1 MKQILIT
8 GGAGFVGS
16 YLCNTFQALGYE
28 VVAVDDLSN
37 GKESNIKPGVHLEN
51 IDLSTNDIFTKLNE
65 YKFNAVIHCAAQS
78 SNALSFVDIKRDMD
92 SNLVAT
98 YNILEF
104 CKDRKIN
111 RLIYTSTLSVYGQT
125 NQFPTPEHWEPKP
138 DSYYAINKL
147 AGEQYIKL
155 FSTYNKINYTIFRLF
170 TTYGIGQNLE
180 NRNQGLLSI
189 YISYILANEKLI
201 VKGSPK
207 RKRDIISINDVVDAI
222 VKSINKEITY
232 NKTYNLGSGESLSI
246 GSIINLLIKGLAEN
260 HQEYPIEYEQ
270 NTLGDPFE
278 TLADMSKIKTDLNWS
293 PKLMPEEGIQKI
305 IELYREKKGKEKC

>member
-37 GKESNIKPGVHLEN
+37 GKGSNIKPGVHLEK
-51 IDLSTNDIFTKLNE
+51 IDLSTNDIFIKLNE

-78 SNALSFVDIKRDMD
+78 SNALSFVDIKRDID
-92 SNLVAT
+92 SNLIAT

-111 RLIYTSTLSVYGQT
+111 RLMYTSSLSVYGQT
-125 NQFPTPEHWEPKP
+125 NHFPTPEHWEPRP
-138 DSYYAINKL
+138 DFYYAINKL

-207 RKRDIISINDVVDAI
+207 RKRDIISVNDVVDAI

-232 NKTYNLGSGESLSI
+232 NKTYNLGSGKSLSI

-260 HQEYPIEYEQ
+260 PQEYPIEYEQ

-305 IELYREKKGKEKC
+305 IELYREKK

>member
-16 YLCNTFQALGYE
+16 YLCKTFHALGYE

-37 GKESNIKPGVHLEN
+37 GKESNIKPQVHFEK
-51 IDLSTNDIFTKLNE
+51 IDLSTNDIFSKLNK

-78 SNALSFVDIKRDMD
+78 SNALSFVDIARDMD
-92 SNLVAT
+92 SNLVST
-98 YNILEF
+98 YNVLEF
-104 CKDRKIN
+104 CKKREIN
-111 RLIYTSTLSVYGQT
+111 RLMYTSTLSVYGKT
-125 NQFPTPEHWEPKP
+125 NQYPTPEHCKPTP

-201 VKGSPK
+201 VKGSPD
-207 RKRDIISINDVVDAI
+207 RKRDIISVNDVVDAI

-232 NKTYNLGSGESLSI
+232 NKTYNLGSGKSLSI

-260 HQEYPIEYEQ
+260 PEEYPIKYEQ
-270 NTLGDPFE
+270 NTPGDPFE
-278 TLADMSKIKTDLNWS
+278 TLADMSKIKEDLNWS
-293 PKLMPEEGIQKI
+293 PKLMPEEGIQKT
-305 IELYREKKGKEKC
+305 IELYREKKGKQ

>member
-16 YLCNTFQALGYE
+16 YLCNAFKSFGYD

-37 GKESNIKPGVHLEN
+37 GKESNIKPGVHLEK
-51 IDLSTNDIFTKLNE
+51 IDLSTNDIFTKLNK

-78 SNALSFVDIKRDMD
+78 SNALSFVNIKRDMD
-92 SNLVAT
+92 SNLVST
-98 YNILEF
+98 YNVLEF
-104 CKDRKIN
+104 CKDRDIN

-125 NQFPTPEHWEPKP
+125 IQLPTPEHVKPKP

-155 FSTYNKINYTIFRLF
+155 FSTYNNINYTIFRLY

-189 YISYILANEKLI
+189 FISYILANEKLI
-201 VKGSPK
+201 VKGSPD
-207 RKRDIISINDVVDAI
+207 RKRDIISVNDVVDAI
-222 VKSINKEITY
+222 VKSIDKEITY
-232 NKTYNLGSGESLSI
+232 NKTYNLGSGKSLSI

-260 HQEYPIEYEQ
+260 PQEYPVKYEQ

-278 TLADMSKIKTDLNWS
+278 TLADMSKIKTDLSWS
-293 PKLMPEEGIQKI
+293 PKSLPEEGIQKT
-305 IELYREKKGKEKC
+305 IELYKEKKGKEK